1 MAMLS
6 RFGWPALLIIGG
18 GVALLLLGIAMLAF
32 GALSLVTAQASNLPV
47 PSLTSVASSAQFWI
61 DNGPLVAGVGVGV
74 TVVGLLMG
82 GVWSATHGNRTLAS
96 TNSRRAR

>member
-18 GVALLLLGIAMLAF
+18 GAALLLLGVAMLVF
-32 GALSLVTAQASNLPV
+32 GTLSLATAQASNLPV

-61 DNGPLVAGVGVGV
+61 ANGPIVAGVGVGV

-82 GVWSATHGNRTLAS
+82 GVWSVIQGNRTLAS